1 MTLPAAGAERG
12 AMRAL
17 HVACDVSAGIGGVTL
32 IAIAGVTVVSVLG
45 RALFSSPIQGDVELV
60 QLGTAVVVASFLPY
74 TQFRHGNI
82 IVDFFTTG
90 VRERTRTVFDGF
102 GTLLYTVMLALMC
115 WRVGAGGLQAH
126 ENQETSPL
134 MAIPIWIPYLL
145 MLPGLAVAALL
156 GVVQTVEHFASARR
170 PPQPDVTVHG

>member
-1 MTLPAAGAERG
+1 MTLPVPAAER
-12 AMRAL
+12 AVDRAL
-17 HVACDVSAGIGGVTL
+17 HLACDFSAGIGGVTL
-32 IAIAGVTVVSVLG
+32 IAIAGLTVVSVLG

-60 QLGTAVVVASFLPY
+60 QLGTAVCVASFLPY
-74 TQFRHGNI
+74 TQHRNANI

-90 VRERTRTVFDGF
+90 VRERTRTMLDAF

-134 MAIPIWIPYLL
+134 MAIPIWIPYML
-145 MLPGLAVAALL
+145 MLPGLAIAAVL
-156 GVVQTVEHFASARR
+156 GAVQTVEHFAGLRR
-170 PPQPDVTVHG
+170 PPDPTTAVNG